1 MRDGFIKVGTC
12 SPKIRLADTKYNA
25 DRIIDAIHNA
35 NSYDVKLIVFP
46 ELSITGYTCGD
57 LFLHDILLDSTIN
70 ELKRIAIQTA
80 DCDLIAIIGAPIR
93 VIDKVYNCAIVINH
107 GRVIGIVPKQNL
119 PNYGEFYEL
128 RHFAVPSEANESV
141 YCNSLECKAY
151 IGKEPVVFCC
161 SEMEDFRFGIELC
174 EDLWV
179 PNPPS
184 TRLAELGASI
194 IVNLSAGD
202 ETIGKVEYRKNIAS
216 VQSAKTVSAYVYCS
230 AGEGE
235 STSDMVF
242 SGHSFIYENGILLAE
257 NEPFQ
262 SDALL
267 MTEIDLDKISYD
279 RRRMNTHS
287 FTADYAY
294 SIPFSIF
301 KNNAQEGE
309 LPLIELTRR
318 FDRNPFVPKDTGEL
332 HVRARDILMIQSM
345 GLKKRLEHINAKSVV
360 VGISGGLDS
369 SLALLVCAKT
379 CDLMGIDRHF
389 IHAVTMPCFGTTEH
403 TKNNAVELCEALG
416 VTLHTIPISMSV
428 RQHFQDIGHDEKRHD
443 VTYENS
449 QARMRTLVLMDLANS
464 LDGIVIGTGD
474 LSELALGW
482 ATYNGDHMSMY
493 GVNAG
498 VPKTLIKYVV
508 RYYADNC
515 GSDRIKNVLISI
527 LDTPISPELLPASED
542 GSIAQKT
549 EELVGPYELHDFFLY
564 YVLRWGYSPKK
575 IYRIA
580 KLAFSSSEFDDQTI
594 LKWLKSFYRR
604 FFSQQ
609 FKRNCLPDGP
619 KVGSVCLS
627 PRGDWRMPADA
638 VCQIWTDELNEIEIS
653 ND

>member
-25 DRIIDAIHNA
+25 DRIIEAIHNA
-35 NSYDVKLIVFP
+35 STYDVKLVAFP

-57 LFLHDILLDSTIN
+57 LFLHDTLLNSVVN
-70 ELKRIAIQTA
+70 ELKRIALQTA
-80 DCDLIAIIGAPIR
+80 DCDLVSVLGAPIR
-93 VIDKVYNCAIVINH
+93 IMDKVYNCAIVINN
-107 GRVIGIVPKQNL
+107 GKIIGIVPKQNM

-128 RHFAVPSEANESV
+128 RHFAVPDEANESV
-141 YCNSLECKAY
+141 YCNSLECEAY
-151 IGKEPVVFCC
+151 IGKEPIVFSC
-161 SEMEDFRFGIELC
+161 SEIENFRFGIEIC

-179 PNPPS
+179 SNPPS
-184 TRLAELGASI
+184 TKLAEHGASV

-202 ETIGKVEYRKNIAS
+202 ETIGKAEYRKNIAS

-242 SGHSFIYENGILLAE
+242 SGHSFIYENGVLLAE

-262 SDALL
+262 SDEMLV
-267 MTEIDLDKISYD
+267 TEIDLGRLSYD

-294 SIPFSIF
+294 TIPFSIF
-301 KNNAQEGE
+301 RSNDQKGE

-318 FDRNPFVPKDTGEL
+318 FDRNPFVPKDLGEL
-332 HVRARDILMIQSM
+332 HMRARDILMIQSM
-345 GLKKRLEHINAKSVV
+345 GLKKRLEHINAKSAV

-369 SLALLVCAKT
+369 SLALLVCVKT
-379 CDLMGIDRHF
+379 CDLMRIDRRF
-389 IHAVTMPCFGTTEH
+389 VHAVTMPCFGTTEH

-416 VTLHTIPISMSV
+416 VTLHTIPISTAV
-428 RQHFQDIGHDEKRHD
+428 RQHFQDIGHDEKNHD

-464 LDGIVIGTGD
+464 LNGIVIGTGD

-515 GSDRIKNVLISI
+515 ENDRIRNVLISI
-527 LDTPISPELLPASED
+527 LNTPISPELLPASED

-580 KLAFSSSEFDDQTI
+580 KLAFSSSEFDNQTI
-594 LKWLKSFYRR
+594 LRWLKSFYRR

-638 VCQIWTDELNEIEIS
+638 VCQMWTDELNEI
-653 ND
+653 

>member
-216 VQSAKTVSAYVYCS
+216 VQSAKTVSAYIYCS

-428 RQHFQDIGHDEKRHD
+428 RQHFQDIGHDEKKHD